1 MKPKKVYV
9 LVSIDTECD
18 KGNPGWNLQQPLAF
32 KNIPLQKELLMP
44 LFKKYHIIPTFL
56 LSPEVLQD
64 QNSVQLLKSLENVEL
79 GTHLHEEFIEP
90 NANFQ
95 TKTTKNIQADL
106 SESLEREKLTK
117 LTEIFTENFGYRPK
131 SFRSGRF
138 GRSKNTS
145 TILADL
151 GYSSVSDIVPYTYK
165 FIKGHLLNHWGK
177 SLEPYWE
184 FFNEKKIAQV
194 PLTLINLDYHKVPF
208 FLRKSIGDP
217 KNLKRRIFK
226 KLGYKLKT
234 RWLRPYRESGEGM
247 IEIADYVIKNH
258 FKKQDYVIL
267 NIMFHSNEILVKGS
281 PYCQT
286 DEEVKSYIASLEILF
301 EHLKKNYDLCS
312 ISLGDVST
320 ILSQD
325 GM

>member
-9 LVSIDTECD
+9 LVTIDTECD
-18 KGNPGWNLQQPLAF
+18 KGNPGWNLQKPMAF

-44 LFKKYHIIPTFL
+44 LFQKYAITPTFL
-56 LSPEVLQD
+56 LSSEVLQD
-64 QNSVQLLKSLENVEL
+64 EESVELLKSLEKVEL
-79 GTHLHEEFIEP
+79 GTHLHEEFIGP
-90 NANFQ
+90 NTNFE
-95 TKTTKNIQADL
+95 TKTTKNIQADM
-106 SESLEREKLTK
+106 SESLEREKLTN
-117 LTEIFTENFGYRPK
+117 LTELFTEKFGYPPK

-145 TILADL
+145 AILADL
-151 GYSSVSDIVPYTYK
+151 CYNAVSDIVPYTFK
-165 FIKGHLLNHWGK
+165 FVKTHLLNHWGK
-177 SLEPYWE
+177 PLEPYWE
-184 FFNEKKIAQV
+184 NFEEKKIAQV
-194 PLTLINLDYHKVPF
+194 PLTLINPDYHKLPF
-208 FLRKSIGDP
+208 FLRKNIGDP
-217 KNLKRRIFK
+217 KNLNRRIFK

-247 IEIADYVIKNH
+247 IEIADYVVKNH
-258 FKKQDYVIL
+258 FKKQDYAIL

-281 PYCQT
+281 PYCRTEQ
-286 DEEVKSYIASLEILF
+286 EVKSYIGSLKILF

-312 ISLGDVST
+312 IGLGDAST